1 MSAVPIPHKSS
12 SQVEPPKSGKTTKA
26 TPVLVLKE
34 LVANLQKEQNQIQEL
49 LSALGYALR
58 SFNNPNQFFQIVPLI
73 LARITD
79 AKGGALILYKNDNRL
94 SLEQLHCQDASLK
107 EKLGLEKIIREIN
120 DRLRQNDREET
131 QNLPIAKIL
140 DDRIQA
146 NIGDTSKLFS
156 TSVLL
161 KGIEKGRLYVFSDD
175 TEYSWNLTKK
185 KSAQLV
191 ADLIAVSLIN
201 QDLNTKLQAKERQDR
216 ILETA
221 SAIQLHLFPRHCPS
235 IQGLDLAANC
245 KTAEQ
250 VGGDYY
256 DFIPTNYDR
265 LSPENQTEAS
275 TNPWSITIGDVMGK
289 GVPAGL
295 LMTMTRG
302 MLRAEV
308 LNRHSPAKILK
319 HLNRV
324 MYADLDNSGRFV
336 SLFYSEYD
344 PLTRTL
350 SYTNAAHNPPLI
362 WRAKTRSLTTLDVVG
377 DLLGLSL
384 ESDYEDRQIQ
394 LESGDIIVYY
404 TDGFTEALNQNNELF
419 GEERLEKAFQWACE
433 NCTTSQEILA
443 SLFEE
448 VRKFIGFR
456 KTNNDD
462 MTAIVVRV
470 E

>member
-1 MSAVPIPHKSS
+1 MSAVPIPHRSS
-12 SQVEPPKSGKTTKA
+12 SKIESAKSVKVTSA

-34 LVANLQKEQNQIQEL
+34 LVANLQREQNQIQEL

-58 SFNNPNQFFQIVPLI
+58 SFNNPNQFFQIVPLM

-79 AKGGALILYKNDNRL
+79 AKGGALILYKSDDRL
-94 SLEQLHCQDASLK
+94 SLEQLHCQDALLK
-107 EKLGLEKIIREIN
+107 ERLGLEKIVRDIN
-120 DRLRQNDREET
+120 DKLRQQTKEERQT
-131 QNLPIAKIL
+131 FSLAKML

-146 NIGDTSKLFS
+146 SIGDCSQVFS

-161 KGIEKGRLYVFSDD
+161 KGVEKGRLYVFSDD

-201 QDLNTKLQAKERQDR
+201 HDLNAKLQAKERQDR

-221 SAIQLHLFPRHCPS
+221 SEIQLHLLPRNCPS
-235 IQGLDLAANC
+235 IQGLDLAASC
-245 KTAEQ
+245 KTAER

-265 LSPENQTEAS
+265 LLPENHSEAS

-308 LNRHSPAKILK
+308 LNRHSPAQILK

-336 SLFYSEYD
+336 SLFYSEYN
-344 PLTRTL
+344 PLTRIL
-350 SYTNAAHNPPLI
+350 SYTNAAHNPPLL
-362 WRAKTRSLTTLDVVG
+362 WRKNTHSLRTLDVVG
-377 DLLGLSL
+377 DLLGLNS
-384 ESDYEDRQIQ
+384 ESDYEDKQIQ
-394 LESGDIIVYY
+394 LESGDIVVYY

-419 GEERLEKAFQWACE
+419 GEGRLERAFQWACE
-433 NCTTSQEILA
+433 NCNSSQEILTH
-443 SLFEE
+443 LFEE
-448 VRKFIGFR
+448 VRKFVGFR
-456 KTNNDD
+456 KTSNDD
-462 MTAIVVRV
+462 MTAIVMGV

>member
-1 MSAVPIPHKSS
+1 MSAVPIPRRSPSQTEATKS
-12 SQVEPPKSGKTTKA
+12 TKVASA

-58 SFNNPNQFFQIVPLI
+58 SFNNPNQFFQIVPLM

-79 AKGGALILYKNDNRL
+79 AKGGALILYKHDDRL
-94 SLEQLHCQDASLK
+94 SLEQLHCQDARLK

-120 DRLRQNDREET
+120 ERMRQQTPEEKKAFS
-131 QNLPIAKIL
+131 LAKIL
-140 DDRIQA
+140 DDRIQD
-146 NIGDTSKLFS
+146 NIGDTSKIFS
-156 TSVLL
+156 TSVVL
-161 KGIEKGRLYVFSDD
+161 KGTEKGRLYVFSDD

-201 QDLNTKLQAKERQDR
+201 QDLAIKLQAKERQDR

-221 SAIQLHLFPRHCPS
+221 SEIQLHLFPRHCPL
-235 IQGLDLAANC
+235 IQGLDLAAHC

-256 DFIPTNYDR
+256 DFIPTDYDR
-265 LSPENQTEAS
+265 LSPDNHSEAS
-275 TNPWSITIGDVMGK
+275 SNPWSITIGDVMGK

-308 LNRHSPAKILK
+308 LNRHSPAQILK

-344 PLTRTL
+344 PLSRIL
-350 SYTNAAHNPPLI
+350 SYTNAAHNPPLL
-362 WRAKTRSLTTLDVVG
+362 WQAKTRSLTNLDVVG

-384 ESDYEDRQIQ
+384 ESDYEDKQIQ
-394 LESGDIIVYY
+394 LESGDIVVYY
-404 TDGFTEALNQNNELF
+404 TDGFTEAINQSNQLF

-433 NCTTSQEILA
+433 NCATSQEILTN
-443 SLFEE
+443 LFEE

-462 MTAIVVRV
+462 MTAIVLRV